1 MRILVTVK
9 PQMYRETLALTLHE
23 HRPDAEVMIAPSES
37 LDGEVTSFRPHLL
50 MRNDGDGAGPES
62 LNAIACRI
70 DILYSDGMGARI
82 NLNGRIR
89 EIEDI
94 CVDDLLQIVD
104 EAEGLISTEIAE

>member
-1 MRILVTVK
+1 
-9 PQMYRETLALTLHE
+9 MYRETLALTLHE
-23 HRPDAEVMIAPSES
+23 RRPDAEVMIAPSES

-50 MRNDGDGAGPES
+50 MRNDDDGAGPES

-104 EAEGLISTEIAE
+104 EAEGLISTEIVE

>member
-1 MRILVTVK
+1 
-9 PQMYRETLALTLHE
+9 
-23 HRPDAEVMIAPSES
+23 
-37 LDGEVTSFRPHLL
+37 
-50 MRNDGDGAGPES
+50 MRNDNDGAGLGS
-62 LNAIACRI
+62 LNAIACWI

-89 EIEDI
+89 DIEDI